1 MRALRKRGS
10 SMVAESG
17 PSRTPWFG
25 WFGVENLNEK
35 RGYFGDFIKRMRVR
49 VSAFALW
56 RGRLF
61 EFEELVLT

>member
-1 MRALRKRGS
+1 
-10 SMVAESG
+10 MVAESG

-35 RGYFGDFIKRMRVR
+35 RGYFGDFIKRMCVR

-61 EFEELVLT
+61 EFED